1 MKVGIYF
8 DMRNPAPWRQD
19 PARLYS
25 FALEACEE
33 AERQGINS
41 IWVPEHHLFEE
52 GHITRPLTMCAAI
65 AARTKRVRIGTA
77 VLLAPLYHPAS
88 LAEEATVVDLLSGGR
103 LELGI
108 GAGWRVPEFGLFGAD
123 VNKRY
128 STTVATVRELRRL
141 WADPRVTPAPVQ
153 QRIPIWYGTMGPKN
167 AYRAG
172 ELGEGLYSIKPEL
185 LEPYRKG
192 LVAGGHDPQS
202 ARMSALVNAWISED
216 PDADAE
222 VVCTHGA
229 WWLDSYR
236 RHAAQEST
244 FRAPPR
250 LTPAQ
255 ARTSVIAEGVE
266 VITTAKIPI
275 TTPEDA
281 ARQLKSDTAGLPV
294 EHIFFPGRY
303 AGMSESYAIRHI
315 HTLAKKLQPLIA

>member
-1 MKVGIYF
+1 
-8 DMRNPAPWRQD
+8 
-19 PARLYS
+19 
-25 FALEACEE
+25 
-33 AERQGINS
+33 
-41 IWVPEHHLFEE
+41 
-52 GHITRPLTMCAAI
+52 MCAAI

-77 VLLAPLYHPAS
+77 VLLAPLYHPTS

-108 GAGWRVPEFGLFGAD
+108 GAGWRVPEFDLFGAD

-128 STTVATVRELRRL
+128 ATTVATVRELRRL
-141 WADPRVTPAPVQ
+141 WADPRVTPPPIQ
-153 QRIPIWYGTMGPKN
+153 ERIPIWYGTMGPKN
-167 AYRAG
+167 AFRAG
-172 ELGEGLYSIKPEL
+172 ELGEGLFSIKPEL

-202 ARMSALVNAWISED
+202 ARMSALVNAWISEN

-236 RHAAQEST
+236 RHAAEESP
-244 FRAPPR
+244 FKAPPL

-266 VITTAKIPI
+266 VITTAKVPI

-281 ARQLKSDTAGLPV
+281 ARQLKSDAAGLPV
-294 EHIFFPGRY
+294 EHLFFPGRY
-303 AGMSESYAIRHI
+303 AGMPEAFAIRHI
-315 HTLAKKLQPLIA
+315 QTLAKKLQPLLA